1 MLSLKIHNKTYVVL
15 VICIAFIVS
24 VWLVQRS
31 IPTKKSPDNILETY
45 STENTTDESWKGTL
59 SSINFSDPDIST
71 TLSPDDPNAFDET
84 SLTGQMARDLF
95 SRYLLTIKDNPTQE
109 NLDKISDSILSSENY
124 SKISSVTYNLNNIN
138 ISPSNTPPS
147 TKQYGDSLNKII
159 VGEMMATQKADPL
172 PTILI
177 ESIQSENKKRLG
189 DLETYVKAFKNITN
203 GLLNVSVPSDFSQLH
218 LELLNS
224 SSAVYTDLKAMSQF
238 LDDPIKGIISVK
250 QYSDD
255 LVLMETIQEKI
266 NVLYKQKMGIKK

>member
-31 IPTKKSPDNILETY
+31 IPAKKSPDNILETY

-159 VGEMMATQKADPL
+159 VGEMMATQKTDPL

>member
-45 STENTTDESWKGTL
+45 STENTTDESWKSTL
-59 SSINFSDPDIST
+59 SSINFSDPDISS
-71 TLSPDDPNAFDET
+71 TLSPDDPNTFDET

-203 GLLNVSVPSDFSQLH
+203 GLLNMSVPSDFSQLH

>member
-45 STENTTDESWKGTL
+45 STENTTDESWKSTL
-59 SSINFSDPDIST
+59 SSINFSDPDISS
-71 TLSPDDPNAFDET
+71 TLSPDDPNTFDET

-203 GLLNVSVPSDFSQLH
+203 GLLNMSVPSDFSQLH

-224 SSAVYTDLKAMSQF
+224 SSAVYTDLKAMSEF

-266 NVLYKQKMGIKK
+266 NVLYKQKMGIK

>member
-45 STENTTDESWKGTL
+45 STENTTDESWKSTL
-59 SSINFSDPDIST
+59 SSINFSDPDISS
-71 TLSPDDPNAFDET
+71 TLSPDDPNTFDET

-159 VGEMMATQKADPL
+159 VGEMMATQKTDPL

-203 GLLNVSVPSDFSQLH
+203 GLLNMSVPSDFSQLH

>member
-31 IPTKKSPDNILETY
+31 IPAKKSPDNILETY

-138 ISPSNTPPS
+138 ISSSNTSPS
-147 TKQYGDSLNKII
+147 IKQYGDSLNKII

-203 GLLNVSVPSDFSQLH
+203 GLLNMSVPSDFSQLH